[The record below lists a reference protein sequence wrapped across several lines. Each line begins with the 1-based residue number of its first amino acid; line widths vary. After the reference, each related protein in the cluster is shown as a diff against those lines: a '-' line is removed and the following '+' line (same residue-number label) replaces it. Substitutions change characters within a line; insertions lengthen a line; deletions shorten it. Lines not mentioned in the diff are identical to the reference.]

1 MVQTTRAQFRWWWL
15 LLLMGVLFALFLYP
29 WQGAGVP
36 VYVVQARPLVQD
48 VVASGRLAAPVRT
61 RVASEIVGVVAER
74 PVQEGQ
80 YVEAGTLL
88 LRLNQD
94 EWLAKLEEST
104 AALRQ
109 LQDVLRPQAQ
119 ADLREAN
126 SAYVQIEREMRRRQA
141 LVAQSAIPKEQ
152 AEQAEQSLRSAQ
164 ARLEQARLSQQ
175 DTARNGPQERVL
187 LARQAAAQAALERT
201 ELRAP
206 FAAQVLVRDVEVGD
220 VVQPGTTVFELVPS
234 AVATEALVP
243 VDEVFVGL
251 LEPGQAA
258 TLVLDAF
265 AQTPVQARIDRIAP
279 RVDPQLGSVD
289 VHLEPASLPVGAR
302 EGMTLS
308 ATLHTARRA
317 SALVLP
323 HDALLEVQG
332 SQAQVQ
338 RIRAGRVEQ
347 VPVQLGLKGLLVRE
361 IVQGLAPGDQ
371 VLVRPATVGQRARA
385 QEQALPDDR

>member
-1 MVQTTRAQFRWWWL
+1 MVQTTRARFRWWWL
-15 LLLMGVLFALFLYP
+15 LLLVGVLAALLLYP
-29 WQGAGVP
+29 WQGQAVP

-48 VVASGRLAAPVRT
+48 VVASGRLEAPVRT
-61 RVASEIVGVVAER
+61 RVASEIVGVVTER
-74 PVQEGQ
+74 PVQEGEH
-80 YVEAGTLL
+80 VEAGALL
-88 LRLNQD
+88 LRLNPA
-94 EWLAKLEEST
+94 EWQAKLDEST

-109 LQDVLRPQAQ
+109 LQDVRRPQAA
-119 ADLREAN
+119 ADLREAS
-126 SAYVQIEREMRRRQA
+126 SAFAQAEREVRRRQA
-141 LVAQSAIPKEQ
+141 LVQQSAIPQEQ

-175 DTARNGPQERVL
+175 DVARNGTEERVL
-187 LARQAAAQAALERT
+187 LARQAAAQAALVRT

-206 FAAQVLVRDVEVGD
+206 FAGQVLLRDVDVGD
-220 VVQPGTTVFELVPS
+220 VVQPGSTVFELVPS
-234 AVATEALVP
+234 ALAAEAVVP

-251 LEPGQAA
+251 LEVGQAA

-289 VHLEPASLPVGAR
+289 VHLEPTSLPAGAR

-308 ATLHTARRA
+308 ASLHTARRE

-323 HDALLEVQG
+323 HDALIAVQG

-338 RIRAGRVEQ
+338 RIRDGRVEQ

-361 IVQGLAPGDQ
+361 IVAGLAAGDQ
-371 VLVRPATVGQRARA
+371 VLVRPATVGQRVQA
-385 QEQALPDDR
+385 QVQALPDDR